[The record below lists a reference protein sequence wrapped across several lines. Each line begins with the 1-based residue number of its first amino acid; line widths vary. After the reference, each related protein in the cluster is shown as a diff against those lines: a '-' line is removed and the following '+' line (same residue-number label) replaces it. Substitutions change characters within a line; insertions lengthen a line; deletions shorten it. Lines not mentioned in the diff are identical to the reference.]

1 MQESLEKAV
10 DYVNEGGADRQCN
23 DLLRV
28 KSNHVPP
35 AIQIAGGR
43 GQGDGIQMFKMN
55 FRDALGQ
62 RALNL
67 LPLGES

>member
-1 MQESLEKAV
+1 MLTKVELTDSEMASYASKQAMFLQPSKLP
-10 DYVNEGGADRQCN
+10 GAGLGC
-23 DLLRV
+23 
-28 KSNHVPP
+28 
-35 AIQIAGGR
+35 R